1 MRQWGHSRRVSPVR
15 GRVLTHGLN
24 LDKRSIVS
32 KLEAIHMGCMR
43 GLFCCGNHF
52 GLAVISHGPIDIQAF
67 CPHPQPTSLSL
78 SLGIQQSKEGFS
90 LQVGQLGALEPG
102 QTGLDHVHD
111 KRSALEFDIAMP
123 ITDITH
129 FDGLKSN
136 RLFKNQLFEKG
147 LGLLTQLQGIVA
159 EANGQGWCF
168 QASNPQSIDKAFLD
182 LDIYPIPIEN
192 LDDFAIPPL
201 DTLV

>member
-1 MRQWGHSRRVSPVR
+1 MGAFR
-15 GRVLTHGLN
+15 GFPLGGVFSLMGWN

-67 CPHPQPTSLSL
+67 CPHPQPISLSL

-90 LQVGQLGALEPG
+90 SGGSAGALEPG

-123 ITDITH
+123 
-129 FDGLKSN
+129 
-136 RLFKNQLFEKG
+136 
-147 LGLLTQLQGIVA
+147 
-159 EANGQGWCF
+159 
-168 QASNPQSIDKAFLD
+168 
-182 LDIYPIPIEN
+182 
-192 LDDFAIPPL
+192 
-201 DTLV
+201 